1 MRHEFFAGEIDINN
15 FFENEVV
22 TKNILNSLKIKSRQ
36 NSKFYKIELAYL
48 SYYFVDKEHLRKL
61 RKIFY
66 KIDLNM
72 DEKLSREELEN
83 AYKDAKIDISKKELN
98 KIKKFMDIVGN
109 GFLNMKNL

>member
-1 MRHEFFAGEIDINN
+1 
-15 FFENEVV
+15 
-22 TKNILNSLKIKSRQ
+22 
-36 NSKFYKIELAYL
+36 
-48 SYYFVDKEHLRKL
+48 
-61 RKIFY
+61 
-66 KIDLNM
+66 M